1 MSCRSLPLGG
11 TTCPPDRSVST
22 GSVAMDSDKVLTALR
37 AVDHVGRVDRLF
49 CLSSV
54 PRKLLE
60 KDIYCDVL

>member
-1 MSCRSLPLGG
+1 M
-11 TTCPPDRSVST
+11 ST